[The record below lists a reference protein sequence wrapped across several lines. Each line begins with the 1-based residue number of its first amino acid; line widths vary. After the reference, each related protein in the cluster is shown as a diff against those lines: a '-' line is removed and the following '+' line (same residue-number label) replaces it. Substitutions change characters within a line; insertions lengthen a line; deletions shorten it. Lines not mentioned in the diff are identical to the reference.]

1 MFSNMI
7 WSYMQL
13 PKEQTE
19 QQMMEQQM
27 VKIQEQLKRKA
38 EAEAEAEEEKE
49 RDKDTSNS
57 SSSMKRRM
65 NMRRRKKGN
74 RRGKGNRKNANT
86 STSSGSGMIGSRN
99 ISTYDGDDDGPCC
112 RGKIQPSEDSHSHSP
127 STSTKNNNDNDNDQ
141 IQPKRI
147 DLLNSS
153 TILSLIQSQGHQST
167 FLQLRKLYAKA
178 IHAAERNPEEAWW
191 KTFYRR
197 AQLDYCCAQPHEA
210 MKSIDRARLQ
220 AGLCTPFYDILEE
233 KESALQKIQTLED
246 SIHMVLTAVTDASVS
261 VENEEDDQDGKLNQD
276 ENKSYDSTSQET
288 NNENK
293 KREYLVWYQ

>member
-1 MFSNMI
+1 
-7 WSYMQL
+7 
-13 PKEQTE
+13 
-19 QQMMEQQM
+19 
-27 VKIQEQLKRKA
+27 
-38 EAEAEAEEEKE
+38 
-49 RDKDTSNS
+49 
-57 SSSMKRRM
+57 
-65 NMRRRKKGN
+65 MRRRKKGN

-246 SIHMVLTAVTDASVS
+246 SIQMVLTVVTDADAS
-261 VENEEDDQDGKLNQD
+261 VENEEDDQQDGKLNQD
-276 ENKSYDSTSQET
+276 ESKSYDSTSQET

>member
-38 EAEAEAEEEKE
+38 EAEAEAEAEEEKE
-49 RDKDTSNS
+49 GDKDTSKS

-112 RGKIQPSEDSHSHSP
+112 RGKIQPSEDSNSHSP

-246 SIHMVLTAVTDASVS
+246 SIQVVLTAVTDTDASV
-261 VENEEDDQDGKLNQD
+261 E
-276 ENKSYDSTSQET
+276 
-288 NNENK
+288 
-293 KREYLVWYQ
+293 KRMIRMGS